1 MNTALSN
8 AQFKYDNAQPVD
20 DLEFLDDEVTD
31 FDRVEEEALAE
42 TGAGRVIDP
51 EQLWTALRR
60 KPEFRTVLDT
70 VINEMMDD
78 ERYRLARDE
87 RMKLDAEQRME
98 P

>member
-60 KPEFRTVLDT
+60 KPEFRTVLHT

-78 ERYRLARDE
+78 ESYQLARDE